1 MDTTNND
8 TPQPGGAEKEN
19 AVAGA
24 VEKVET
30 AWGKNFPQILIAL
43 LVLLFTVVFLSP
55 RIFVTIHAGEAGV
68 LWKRFAGGTVVDR
81 VYGEG
86 LRVILPWD
94 IMTPYNVRVQQVNPE
109 LDVLTKTGL
118 RIKLKLSIRYHP
130 EYDVLGVLH
139 QKVGPDYVEKI
150 VIPEVESTLR
160 TTIGAFDTEDVYTTK
175 RALLPKIVND
185 ALEQVAQKYIKVD
198 NVIIKEIE
206 LPPVIK
212 MAIET
217 KLEQEQ
223 RAKAMVFVLERET
236 QDAKRRE
243 IEAGGFKKYN
253 DIITSSLTPD
263 LLKWR
268 GIEAT
273 RDLAASTNAK
283 IVVVGNGPQGLPII
297 LGGDK

>member
-1 MDTTNND
+1 METTKDAAN
-8 TPQPGGAEKEN
+8 TTSAIGTISGWHAR
-19 AVAGA
+19 ARAYLRR
-24 VEKVET
+24 
-30 AWGKNFPQILIAL
+30 NFPQIMIVMLI
-43 LVLLFTVVFLSP
+43 LLFIVIYLGP
-55 RIFVTIHAGEAGV
+55 RIFITVKAGEAGV
-68 LWKRFAGGTVVDR
+68 LWQRFAGGTVVDK

-86 LRVILPWD
+86 MKVIFPWD
-94 IMTPYNVRVQQVNPE
+94 VMTKYNVRVQQVNPE

-160 TTIGAFDTEDVYTTK
+160 TTIGSFETEEVYTTK

-198 NVIIKEIE
+198 NVIIKEIV
-206 LPPVIK
+206 LPPLIQN
-212 MAIET
+212 AIES

-223 RAKAMVFVLERET
+223 RAKAMEFVLQRET
-236 QDAKRRE
+236 QEAKRRE

-253 DIITSSLTPD
+253 EVIMSSLTPD

-283 IVVVGNGPQGLPII
+283 VVVIGGGAQGLPII
-297 LGGDK
+297 LGMDK